1 MDLFGETHLSCAKAP
16 SRYFVV
22 RVQPLQRDLPIRVN
36 VKPRHSENKTMQN
49 IFQRLKGGKPF
60 NRRVRVLSP

>member
-1 MDLFGETHLSCAKAP
+1 MDLFGEAQLSCAKAP
-16 SRYFVV
+16 SCYFVEP
-22 RVQPLQRDLPIRVN
+22 VQPLQRDLPIRAN